1 MSGVAMSGPR
11 DHVQNA
17 MDGAHAPF
25 PETRWSLVLGG
36 AGTGRAAALE
46 ALARA
51 YWRPVYGYARARRR
65 LDHEDALDAT
75 QEFFLWM
82 VSSGFLERADPT
94 RGRFR
99 AFVKVALDRFLV
111 DLHRAASS
119 ERRGGRASI
128 LSLDSDM
135 PVGLEP
141 ADLDGRS
148 PEDVLDD
155 LWRQELITRALE
167 RLERRLTAVGRAK
180 HFALFKDH
188 YVDGRDD
195 GVRSYD
201 TLAARHGV
209 SRVDV
214 SNWLMRTK
222 AWFRDEVRKAVLET
236 VGDAND
242 LGAELRWL
250 FGDDVEGRP

>member
-1 MSGVAMSGPR
+1 
-11 DHVQNA
+11 

-36 AGTGRAAALE
+36 VGAGRAAAVE

-65 LDHEDALDAT
+65 LDHEAALDAT

-82 VSSGFLERADPT
+82 VSSGFLERADPA

-99 AFVKVALDRFLV
+99 ALVKVALDRFLV

-119 ERRGGRASI
+119 EKRGGAASI
-128 LSLDSDM
+128 LSLDSVAID
-135 PVGLEP
+135 LEP
-141 ADLDGRS
+141 SDLDGRS

-155 LWRQELITRALE
+155 LWRRELIARALE
-167 RLERRLTAVGRAK
+167 RLERRLTAEGRAK

-188 YVDGRDD
+188 YVDGADD
-195 GVRSYD
+195 GTRSYD

-222 AWFRDEVRKAVLET
+222 VWFRDEVRKTVLET
-236 VGDAND
+236 VSDANE
-242 LGAELRWL
+242 LGSELRWL
-250 FGDDVEGRP
+250 FGEDTEGKA

>member
-1 MSGVAMSGPR
+1 MSAARNDVP
-11 DHVQNA
+11 NA

-25 PETRWSLVLGG
+25 PETRWSIVLGG
-36 AGTGRAAALE
+36 VGAGRAAALE

-51 YWRPVYGYARARRR
+51 YWRPVYGYARARRL

-82 VSSGFLERADPT
+82 VSSGFLGRADPA

-119 ERRGGRASI
+119 VKRGCAASI
-128 LSLDSDM
+128 LSLDSDVA
-135 PVGLEP
+135 VGLEP

-155 LWRQELITRALE
+155 LWRRELISRALE
-167 RLERRLTAVGRAK
+167 RLERRLTAEGRAK

-188 YVDGRDD
+188 YVDGLD
-195 GVRSYD
+195 GGTRSYD
-201 TLAARHGV
+201 VLAARHGV

-222 AWFRDEVRKAVLET
+222 GWFRDEVRKAVLET

-242 LGAELRWL
+242 LGSELRWL
-250 FGDDVEGRP
+250 FGEDTERES